1 MSTGKNAALIGYRI
15 YLRHSR
21 LSLKQRANVVPEPN
35 QKGFRMASSLYR
47 KRTIIASGEC
57 NQTTHQW
64 KSMVSI
70 FWKTDTQKLHT
81 ISDLAGIFRT
91 ESEAIDFALQ
101 AGKTWIDS
109 QP

>member
-1 MSTGKNAALIGYRI
+1 LG
-15 YLRHSR
+15 
-21 LSLKQRANVVPEPN
+21 LKQRANVVPEPN
-35 QKGFRMASSLYR
+35 LKGFRMASSLYR

-57 NQTTHQW
+57 NQTTCQW

-101 AGKTWIDS
+101 AGKNWIDS
-109 QP
+109 QPS